1 METLAIDPVNIQ
13 GFNATPTYDG
23 KTIRLALKGSADLNS
38 KPMLDAMLE
47 KMHPEVL
54 RLAVREVVID
64 LNGLEFMNSS
74 CFKSFVSWIGKDQ
87 DLEPEKQYKLR
98 FLQNARMHWQSRS
111 LNALRCFAVELIVVE
126 V

>member
-1 METLAIDPVNIQ
+1 METLAIEPVNIQ
-13 GFNATPTYDG
+13 GFTATPTYDG

-38 KPMLDAMLE
+38 KPMLDTLLD
-47 KMHPEVL
+47 KLHPEVL
-54 RLAVREVVID
+54 RLAVPEVVID
-64 LNGLEFMNSS
+64 LHALEFMNSS

-87 DLEPEKQYKLR
+87 DLEPEKQYKMR
-98 FLQNARMHWQSRS
+98 FLQNAKMHWQQRS